1 MIADVLTSIKAYLY
15 DRTSSPLLGAFATS
29 LALWNFKILMLFFS
43 KTPYAVK
50 VWEIDFFYSQ
60 PFFSIDSLSWLTN
73 YWMCLYLMP
82 AVTSL
87 FYIYVFPWF
96 SHRVFEFSY
105 NKQIALNNKKKEMQ
119 GSELI
124 SAEEKEELL
133 SQIEK
138 LNVEN
143 RANVLKLREDITQ
156 LASQRDSVIKER
168 EDLKSEND
176 KLRIE
181 VDGLREMYNS
191 LDTTS
196 GDAKRPNARSFSA
209 NNLDNLIPISGI
221 DDTMSANQLKHLI
234 SSLSTQ
240 NKKLQDATRDQIA
253 TQAAKVLSSED
264 SDDNKSNVAPKS
276 FKGSEE
282 SKQANDSPS
291 YVRFYESLSDDK
303 KVITE
308 QILSTL
314 LDNASS
320 LEIIHLEVN
329 YEQVLGDDKGSL
341 RKYLNQMK
349 LYDIIEINDYGSG
362 LMYSLTHNGEELYKY
377 ILEGGFAFAS

>member
-60 PFFSIDSLSWLTN
+60 PFFSSIDNLSWLTN

-133 SQIEK
+133 SSIEK
-138 LNVEN
+138 LNIEN
-143 RANVLKLREDITQ
+143 RANVLKFREEISQ
-156 LASQRDSVIKER
+156 LEGQVDSVIKQR
-168 EDLKSEND
+168 EALKVKNDELLVELEEVKRREAKTHEEALDQVLNGPRKSKPEASKLPHTMDLKQQDMFEN
-176 KLRIE
+176 
-181 VDGLREMYNS
+181 VDLNEAKHHVGLE
-191 LDTTS
+191 
-196 GDAKRPNARSFSA
+196 SFFA
-209 NNLDNLIPISGI
+209 EDYV
-221 DDTMSANQLKHLI
+221 KHDEKDERQEQATPSYMRFY
-234 SSLSTQ
+234 SSLS
-240 NKKLQDATRDQIA
+240 
-253 TQAAKVLSSED
+253 S
-264 SDDNKSNVAPKS
+264 
-276 FKGSEE
+276 
-282 SKQANDSPS
+282 
-291 YVRFYESLSDDK
+291 DK
-303 KVITE
+303 KMITE
-308 QILSTL
+308 QILSAL
-314 LDNASS
+314 LDSEAS
-320 LEIIHLEVN
+320 LDGIHFEVQ
-329 YEQVLGDDKGSL
+329 YEPVLGDDKSSL
-341 RKYLNQMK
+341 RKYLSQMK
-349 LYDIIEINDYGSG
+349 LYGIVEINDYGSG
-362 LMYSLTHNGEELYKY
+362 AVYSLTHDGEELYKC
-377 ILEGGFAFAS
+377 ILERGFTEKGFVIAS

>member
-60 PFFSIDSLSWLTN
+60 PFFSSIDSLSWLTN

-133 SQIEK
+133 SKIEK

-143 RANVLKLREDITQ
+143 RANVLKLREEITQ
-156 LASQRDSVIKER
+156 LESQRDSVIKER
-168 EDLKSEND
+168 EDVKSQNDELRVEND
-176 KLRIE
+176 ELKHRHDILSAELEDIKRSKKRGSPVYSSNTTIPADE
-181 VDGLREMYNS
+181 LNMMLSGLSAKDKKQQDAARRQIAEQASTYSDSTINEYFKKRGIGDS
-191 LDTTS
+191 KIK
-196 GDAKRPNARSFSA
+196 GDAKPSYIRFF
-209 NNLDNLIPISGI
+209 
-221 DDTMSANQLKHLI
+221 Q
-234 SSLSTQ
+234 SLSP
-240 NKKLQDATRDQIA
+240 
-253 TQAAKVLSSED
+253 E
-264 SDDNKSNVAPKS
+264 
-276 FKGSEE
+276 
-282 SKQANDSPS
+282 KQE
-291 YVRFYESLSDDK
+291 V
-303 KVITE
+303 TW
-308 QILSTL
+308 QILESNL
-314 LDNASS
+314 GKELSLDELSYN
-320 LEIIHLEVN
+320 VD
-329 YEQVLGDDKGSL
+329 YEQVLGKEKVDLK
-341 RKYLNQMK
+341 KHLNEMKFNKLIDLNDYSEGPVYSVTPDGQK
-349 LYDIIEINDYGSG
+349 LY
-362 LMYSLTHNGEELYKY
+362 HY
-377 ILEGGFAFAS
+377 ILEGRAFFGQKTS

>member
-60 PFFSIDSLSWLTN
+60 PFFSSIDNLSWLTN

-133 SQIEK
+133 SKIEK
-138 LNVEN
+138 LNIEN

-156 LASQRDSVIKER
+156 LESQRDTVIKER
-168 EDLKSEND
+168 EDFKAKSDDLRVELDKLND
-176 KLRIE
+176 K
-181 VDGLREMYNS
+181 YTS
-191 LDTTS
+191 LLAESDDT
-196 GDAKRPNARSFSA
+196 KRPNPQSTPATELDHILSSVSVQDKNLKDLAREQIAAEGVDVGSNDSSVDSKNFKRNENDALKQEDNRPSYLRFYQSLTA
-209 NNLDNLIPISGI
+209 DKKYITEEILGVLLDTEASLDNIHF
-221 DDTMSANQLKHLI
+221 DVK
-234 SSLSTQ
+234 
-240 NKKLQDATRDQIA
+240 
-253 TQAAKVLSSED
+253 
-264 SDDNKSNVAPKS
+264 
-276 FKGSEE
+276 
-282 SKQANDSPS
+282 
-291 YVRFYESLSDDK
+291 YES
-303 KVITE
+303 I
-308 QILSTL
+308 
-314 LDNASS
+314 
-320 LEIIHLEVN
+320 
-329 YEQVLGDDKGSL
+329 LGDDKSNL
-341 RKYLNQMK
+341 KRHLSQMK
-349 LYDIIEINDYGSG
+349 LYGIVNINDYGVGTVYG
-362 LMYSLTHNGEELYKY
+362 LTANGEELYKY
-377 ILEGGFAFAS
+377 ILENQAPLAS